1 MKQYLLDTNIVIF
14 LFKGLKNIGD
24 KIDSVGLKNCFISE
38 ITLAELEY
46 GALKSQRLE
55 HHLAILNEFLE
66 EIEVLPIY
74 NAISIYA
81 SERVRLERLGTRI
94 DDFDLLIG
102 ATAVANSLVIVTNNV
117 AHFERILG
125 IEIEDWL
132 KL

>member
-46 GALKSQRLE
+46 GALKSQRPE